1 MSWIISRERAGEY
14 QQLKFTSFWAD
25 KCVFGTEGL
34 PFMFSEKKDAEK
46 RMQEEQDKDPDWEYL
61 VNEYLR

>member
-14 QQLKFTSFWAD
+14 QQLKFTSIWESQ
-25 KCVFGTEGL
+25 CEFGTEGIPL
-34 PFMFSEKKDAEK
+34 MFESKDKADT
-46 RMQEEQDKDPDWEYL
+46 RMQKEQDKDPDWEYL